1 MAITAECPVC
11 GADVELPQ
19 GTVQGELITC
29 PDCGVELEVISLD
42 PPQVEEAP
50 QEEEDWG
57 E

>member
-1 MAITAECPVC
+1 MTITAECPVC